1 TLSPSS
7 TRSATSCMSSATAR
21 LTEQTWRGS
30 KLALRMRT
38 RALLTLS
45 RGVPVEGAGDASDGA
60 DGSGPAS

>member
-1 TLSPSS
+1 
-7 TRSATSCMSSATAR
+7 MSSATAR